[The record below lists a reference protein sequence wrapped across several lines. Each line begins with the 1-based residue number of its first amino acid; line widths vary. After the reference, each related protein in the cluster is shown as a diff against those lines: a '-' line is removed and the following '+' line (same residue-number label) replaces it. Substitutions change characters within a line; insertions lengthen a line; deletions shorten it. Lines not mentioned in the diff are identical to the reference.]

1 VTQRS
6 GFAFA
11 KSEEAAE
18 GEDIR
23 NPKDKNYKNTVGGL
37 S

>member
-1 VTQRS
+1 VSFFPR
-6 GFAFA
+6 G
-11 KSEEAAE
+11 KEAAE

-23 NPKDKNYKNTVGGL
+23 NPKEKNYKNTVGGL